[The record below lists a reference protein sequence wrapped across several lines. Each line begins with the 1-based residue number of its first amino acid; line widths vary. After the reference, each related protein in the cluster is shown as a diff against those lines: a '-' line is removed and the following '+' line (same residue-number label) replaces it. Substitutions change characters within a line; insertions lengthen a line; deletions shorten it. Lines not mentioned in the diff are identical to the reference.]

1 MYVSIESK
9 QSRRP
14 MKIFRFLFLLI
25 LIPICLSAQ
34 DHHSWSY
41 NLSIYEVNVRQYT
54 TSGTFNEFE
63 THLNR
68 LKDLG
73 VGIIWFMP
81 IHPIGVKNRLYS
93 LGSYY
98 SVKDYY
104 GVNPEFGTLADFK
117 ALVDS
122 IHAKGMY
129 VLMDWV
135 ANHTSWDNSL
145 TVSHPEWYVHDSKG
159 NFTSPPGTGWTD
171 VIQLDYSQQGL
182 RDYMIN
188 AMKYWINEA
197 NIDGFRCDA
206 ASFVPSSFWSSA
218 TTELK
223 KVKPGLFMLA
233 EDDNTKYPALGFDMT
248 YAWGYHGFGSGILN
262 KIVAG
267 TNNANTL
274 YNYVTQEN
282 YTYPAS
288 FYRMYFTSN
297 HDENSWYGTNFE
309 EFGGAAEEFAALT
322 TTFRSMPLIYGGEEA
337 GLNKRLKFFDK
348 DQIPWQS
355 SPFASIYS
363 TLLHLKRENKALWNG
378 ADGGQLLRVTTTK
391 DQSIFAFIRE
401 KENYRVFEI
410 FNLTNQS
417 QTFTLQGS
425 SFNGYYR
432 DVFAKDSIYF
442 SGDTEV
448 TLPAWGYKIYEYGSG
463 LTEVAKDKTPPT
475 DYALFQNYP
484 NPFNPTTTIKFFIPG
499 VETRHASSLQRVTL
513 KVYDTLGREIATLVN
528 GNISPGNYEAK
539 FDGAGLSSGI
549 YFYRLTVS
557 DKFAQT
563 KKMILM
569 K

>member
-1 MYVSIESK
+1 
-9 QSRRP
+9 

-25 LIPICLSAQ
+25 LIPISLSAQ
-34 DHHSWSY
+34 DHHTWSY

-54 TSGTFNEFE
+54 ASGTFNEFE

-81 IHPIGVKNRLYS
+81 IHPIGVKNRLGS

-104 GVNPEFGTLADFK
+104 GINPEFGTLADFK

-135 ANHTSWDNSL
+135 ANHTSWDNAL

-159 NFTSPPGTGWTD
+159 NFTPPPGTGWTD
-171 VIQLDYSQQGL
+171 VIQLDYNQQGL

-188 AMKYWINEA
+188 AMKYWITEA

-223 KVKPGLFMLA
+223 KVKPGLFMVA

-248 YAWGYHGFGSGILN
+248 YAWSYHGFGSGILN
-262 KIVAG
+262 KLVSG

-282 YTYPAS
+282 YSYPAS

-297 HDENSWYGTNFE
+297 HDENSWYGTDFE
-309 EFGGAAEEFAALT
+309 EFGGAAEEFAVLT

-337 GLNKRLKFFDK
+337 GLNKRLNFFDK

-355 SPFASIYS
+355 SPFATIYS
-363 TLLHLKRENKALWNG
+363 ALLHLKRENKALWNG
-378 ADGGQLLRVTTTK
+378 ADGGQLQRVTTTK

-401 KENYRVFEI
+401 KNNCRVFEI
-410 FNLTNQS
+410 FNLTNQA
-417 QTFTLQGS
+417 QTFTLQGTT
-425 SFNGYYR
+425 FVGNYR

-442 SGDTEV
+442 SGNTNV

-463 LTEVAKDKTPPT
+463 LTDVAKDKTPPT
-475 DYALFQNYP
+475 NFALSQNYP
-484 NPFNPTTTIKFFIPG
+484 NPFNPTTTIGYQISAFGK
-499 VETRHASSLQRVTL
+499 VQLN
-513 KVYDTLGREIATLVN
+513 VYDVLGREVATLVN
-528 GNISPGNYEAK
+528 ENKSPGNYEAK
-539 FDGAGLSSGI
+539 FDGTSLSSGI